1 MEPQRGPSGAGTSGN
16 PAPPADVTRL
26 AASSFET
33 RLASASFDPS
43 SRNSWADI
51 SFTLL
56 PFPSLVLPQFN
67 RLEAR

>member
-26 AASSFET
+26 AARSFET
-33 RLASASFDPS
+33 RLASGSFDPF
-43 SRNSWADI
+43 SRISWADI

-56 PFPSLVLPQFN
+56 PFPIRPLPYYCCQYW
-67 RLEAR
+67 L